1 MEQNRLKSPVV
12 RTSIA
17 AQVLSL
23 LVLLGVVDTGLSNAL
38 NSVVAAALQHNM
50 ATVPRC
56 QATFDLHGQILA
68 AIEHRDAE
76 QAKRLSR
83 TLIES

>member
-12 RTSIA
+12 WTSIA

-38 NSVVAAALQHNM
+38 NSVVAAALQLLVVLGVLNI
-50 ATVPRC
+50 PKDGEN
-56 QATFDLHGQILA
+56 F
-68 AIEHRDAE
+68 
-76 QAKRLSR
+76 
-83 TLIES
+83 

>member
-38 NSVVAAALQHNM
+38 NSVVAAALQLLVVLGVLNN
-50 ATVPRC
+50 PKDGEN
-56 QATFDLHGQILA
+56 F
-68 AIEHRDAE
+68 
-76 QAKRLSR
+76 
-83 TLIES
+83 

>member
-12 RTSIA
+12 WTSIA

-38 NSVVAAALQHNM
+38 NSVVAAALQLLVVLGVLNN
-50 ATVPRC
+50 PKDGEN
-56 QATFDLHGQILA
+56 F
-68 AIEHRDAE
+68 
-76 QAKRLSR
+76 
-83 TLIES
+83 

>member
-12 RTSIA
+12 WTSIA

-38 NSVVAAALQHNM
+38 NSMVAAALQLLVVLGVLNN
-50 ATVPRC
+50 PKDGEN
-56 QATFDLHGQILA
+56 F
-68 AIEHRDAE
+68 
-76 QAKRLSR
+76 
-83 TLIES
+83 